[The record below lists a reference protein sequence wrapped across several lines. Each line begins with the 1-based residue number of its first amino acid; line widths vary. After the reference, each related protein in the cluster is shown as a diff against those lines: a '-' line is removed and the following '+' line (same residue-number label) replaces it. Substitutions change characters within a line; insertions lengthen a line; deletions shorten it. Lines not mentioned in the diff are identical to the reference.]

1 MKNKVIK
8 ILSFIIIFFI
18 ISTIFSN
25 ISNAISNIL
34 SGAENFISSGASENG
49 VTIDTNKLKENSD
62 MIYNILLTV
71 GIIAAFAV
79 GAYLGIKFMTSSIEG
94 KADIK
99 QALIP
104 YIVGCIVVFGAFAIW
119 KIVVNLASRS
129 TIISF

>member
-8 ILSFIIIFFI
+8 ILSFVIIFFI

-25 ISNAISNIL
+25 TSNAISNIL